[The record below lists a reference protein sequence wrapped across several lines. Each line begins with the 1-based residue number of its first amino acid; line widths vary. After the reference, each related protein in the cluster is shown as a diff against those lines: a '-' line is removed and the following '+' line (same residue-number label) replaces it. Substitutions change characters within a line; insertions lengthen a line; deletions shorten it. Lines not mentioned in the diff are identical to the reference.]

1 MSFPRS
7 AAMSHQIYLQHHL
20 LTVTQ
25 YTIIA
30 KHKQI
35 G

>member
-1 MSFPRS
+1 MLAPTPT
-7 AAMSHQIYLQHHL
+7 LC
-20 LTVTQ
+20 LTNIICNIICSRVTN

>member
-1 MSFPRS
+1 M
-7 AAMSHQIYLQHHL
+7 AKSHQNHLHQHHL
-20 LTVTQ
+20 RTCTA

-35 G
+35 GWD